1 MWKRSINS
9 VSDAWDMR
17 NAHKIL
23 VDKSDQVK
31 EHETAGHVERMGT
44 RMSGTQGFDGKGK
57 VRNNTS
63 NTFI

>member
-1 MWKRSINS
+1 
-9 VSDAWDMR
+9 MR